1 MRRVSATVWV
11 CTGCNTPLPL
21 PEGSRPV
28 EVELT
33 AYGEPPV
40 RVIALDG
47 KEVHRC
53 SPPT

>member
-1 MRRVSATVWV
+1 MRRVSSTVWV
-11 CTGCNTPLPL
+11 CTGCNTPVPV

-47 KEVHRC
+47 AEVHRC
-53 SPPT
+53 SPPA